1 MVPPG
6 NLATSSLVVRASAE
20 THPFA
25 GMGSVSRSPTRFTA
39 LSGWHM
45 KTLSPVG
52 ERLGLPPP
60 ATQGQIFSILDMGS
74 PA

>member
-6 NLATSSLVVRASAE
+6 NLATSELVVRASAE

-39 LSGWHM
+39 LSGWHI
-45 KTLSPVG
+45 KTSSPVG